1 MLTVLQNAY
10 LRLAEKHP
18 EFGESHKK
26 IMLLLICE
34 QKHYT
39 RDELLCMANYSE
51 NRLAETLKDL
61 EAQNLIKTDG
71 WLVKLSEE
79 ETLEKEIVEEYSIA
93 AKKVLVG
100 AQNRGSYR

>member
-39 RDELLCMANYSE
+39 RDELKCFANYSE
-51 NRLAETLKDL
+51 TRLEETLADL
-61 EAQNLIKTDG
+61 KELGLVKTDG
-71 WLVKLSEE
+71 WLVRLSEE
-79 ETLEKEIVEEYSIA
+79 EALEREIVEECSIA
-93 AKKVLVG
+93 AKKVSVE
-100 AQNRGSYR
+100 AHCKASFR